1 MKNKFFNQNTK
12 QNFKQNMKQ
21 QTLQEPTGKG
31 VIFIKSRKSDN
42 KIHNMVSNICVHAKE
57 RDVEIVDIIVDESS
71 GVDVDRSEVDRLW
84 DWVENSPVGIIY
96 LKSIFDITSN
106 EDDLEKFFARAEYY
120 GMILV
125 DMEAH
130 VAFVPD
136 MVEEN
141 AE

>member
-1 MKNKFFNQNTK
+1 MNNKLFSQNTNQSFSQK
-12 QNFKQNMKQ
+12 IKQ
-21 QTLQEPTGKG
+21 QALQEPTGKG
-31 VIFIKSRKSDN
+31 VIFIKSRKSDD
-42 KIHNMVSNICVHAKE
+42 KIHNMVSNICNHAEE

-71 GVDVDRSEVDRLW
+71 GFDVDRSEVDRLW
-84 DWVENSPVGIIY
+84 NWIENSPVGIIF
-96 LKSIFDITSN
+96 LKSILDITSD

-136 MVEEN
+136 TVEEN

>member
-1 MKNKFFNQNTK
+1 MKNKLLNQNTN
-12 QNFKQNMKQ
+12 QNFNQNMKQ
-21 QTLQEPTGKG
+21 QALQEPTGKG
-31 VIFIKSRKSDN
+31 VIFIKSRKSDD
-42 KIHNMVSNICVHAKE
+42 KIHNMVSNIRNHAE
-57 RDVEIVDIIVDESS
+57 VRDVEIVDIIVDESS
-71 GVDVDRSEVDRLW
+71 GLDVDRSEVDRLW
-84 DWVENSPVGIIY
+84 DWIENSTVGIVY
-96 LKSIFDITSN
+96 FKSIFDITSD

-136 MVEEN
+136 TIGEN

>member
-1 MKNKFFNQNTK
+1 MKNKLFNQNTN
-12 QNFKQNMKQ
+12 QNFNQKIKQ
-21 QTLQEPTGKG
+21 QVLQEPTGKG
-31 VIFIKSRKSDN
+31 VIFIKSRKSED
-42 KIHNMVSNICVHAKE
+42 KIHNMVSNIRTHAEEK
-57 RDVEIVDIIVDESS
+57 DVEIVDIIVDESS
-71 GVDVDRSEVDRLW
+71 GLDVDRSEVDRLW
-84 DWVENSPVGIIY
+84 DWIENSPVGIIY
-96 LKSIFDITSN
+96 LKSIFDITSD